1 MRIWITA
8 NADFPEGR
16 GGTPRVRGLALGLAE
31 RGHDVSLFIP
41 YAAGYWIKGRNR
53 ETSGVHRGIT
63 FRFLNDSTERPSSEP
78 GVALAKLT
86 GQGKLLFKLFL
97 EKRPDCIIIYNW
109 SFYDVGAL
117 VTLAKALKKV
127 VIFDVTD
134 ERFDVHAV
142 GWQKSALRRV
152 NAWQTQRFDRSL
164 FRHATAFLAVSS
176 YLLNK
181 ARSFAGAHP
190 ALLVP
195 LIAELRKEPPSKR
208 PEQGASPTLAYVG
221 SFIPD
226 EGLEMLIEA
235 VAILRDEGHA
245 DLKCFLIGGANDASY
260 QAVLTSLIAQMEL
273 SRNIV
278 FVPSMNHTELVDFL
292 ATMSLLVLP
301 RPDTVVSKAGFPG
314 KLSEYISSRR
324 PIVTTLFG
332 DIGQYIIDGKTG
344 YVCPD
349 YSPAGFAKTVKR
361 ALGEPDRHETIA
373 AEAFQMAQ
381 SQFDVPHVAAA
392 VERFILSLVRR
403 PDGKR

>member
-1 MRIWITA
+1 MKIWITA

-16 GGTPRVRGLALGLAE
+16 GGTPRIRGLALGLAE

-41 YAAGYWIKGRNR
+41 YAAGYWTKGQNK
-53 ETSGVHRGIT
+53 ETSGLHRGIR
-63 FRFLNDSTERPSSEP
+63 FRFLNDSTERPSTEP

-97 EKRPDCIIIYNW
+97 DQRPDCIIIYNW
-109 SFYDVGAL
+109 SFYDVGPL
-117 VTLAKALKKV
+117 VMLAKALKKI

-134 ERFDVHAV
+134 ERFDVHAL

-152 NAWQTQRFDRSL
+152 NAWQTEKFDRSL
-164 FRHATAFLAVSS
+164 FRHASGFLAVSS

-181 ARSFAGAHP
+181 AKSFAGDHP

-195 LIAELRKEPPSKR
+195 LVAELRSDPPTKSPEPGDP
-208 PEQGASPTLAYVG
+208 PTLAYVG

-245 DLKCFLIGGANDASY
+245 DVKCFLIGGANDSSY
-260 QAVLTSLIAQMEL
+260 QAVLTSLITQMEL
-273 SRNIV
+273 AKNIV
-278 FVPSMNHTELVDFL
+278 FVPSMDHAKLIDFL
-292 ATMSLLVLP
+292 ATMRLLVLP
-301 RPDTVVSKAGFPG
+301 RPDTIVSKAGFPG

-349 YSPAGFAKTVKR
+349 YSPAGFAKTVRR
-361 ALGEPDRHETIA
+361 ALEEPDRHGPVA
-373 AEAFQMAQ
+373 SEAFQMARR
-381 SQFDVPHVAAA
+381 QFDVPHVAAA
-392 VERFILSLVRR
+392 VERFILSLVRGSR
-403 PDGKR
+403 G

>member
-1 MRIWITA
+1 M
-8 NADFPEGR
+8 
-16 GGTPRVRGLALGLAE
+16 GLAE

-41 YAAGYWIKGRNR
+41 YAAGYWTKGQNT

-63 FRFLNDSTERPSSEP
+63 FQFLNGSTERPPSEP

-86 GQGKLLFKLFL
+86 GQGKLLYKLFL
-97 EKRPDCIIIYNW
+97 DKRPDCIIIYNW
-109 SFYDVGAL
+109 SFYDVGPL
-117 VTLAKALKKV
+117 VMLAKALKKV

-134 ERFDVHAV
+134 ERFDVHAL

-152 NAWQTQRFDRSL
+152 NAWQAERFDRSL
-164 FRHATAFLAVSS
+164 FRHATGFLAVSS
-176 YLLNK
+176 HLLNK
-181 ARSFAGAHP
+181 AKSFAGDHP

-195 LIAELRKEPPSKR
+195 LVAQLKKDPPAKSPEPGSP
-208 PEQGASPTLAYVG
+208 PTLAYVG

-245 DLKCFLIGGANDASY
+245 DVKCFLVGGANDSSY
-260 QAVLTSLIAQMEL
+260 QSVLTSLIAQMEL
-273 SRNIV
+273 GENIV
-278 FVPSMNHTELVDFL
+278 FVPSMSHAALIDFL
-292 ATMSLLVLP
+292 ATMRLLVLP
-301 RPDTVVSKAGFPG
+301 RPDTIVSKAGFPG

-324 PIVTTLFG
+324 PVVTTRFG

-361 ALGEPDRHETIA
+361 ALEEPDRHERIA
-373 AEAFQMAQ
+373 SEAFQMAER
-381 SQFDVPHVAAA
+381 QFDVPHVAAA

-403 PDGKR
+403 SYD